1 MQTIKTK
8 RFTDAGVSRL
18 GAGER
23 LADGRNLVAQ
33 RRTANGKITFLLQ
46 ARVADTG
53 KQRTYT
59 LGHYPEMNVDAARS
73 LATKYRAWIADGHD
87 PTIRR
92 VDERRQAARAD
103 HSLRVTLADYVDLY
117 LRSRDLKPKSR
128 YHYAV
133 LMRTVSKALLDRPI
147 RSITAADIEECFARE
162 VARGKVEQA
171 KAWGRIVKSIL
182 RDATRRPAP
191 DGQRYLTSNP
201 ADIFDVNRVK
211 LGTRQRDAYLT
222 LRELQTAI
230 PAAFN
235 RVFRSDDK
243 PAFGL
248 VSQHHAV
255 QLLTYTGLRLNEV
268 LTMKVT
274 DLFRAGDRNGNR
286 VIQTDFIR
294 VRVQKRKRGN
304 GGIEYLYLPLTPILR
319 IVIANQ
325 MIARAVWFQ
334 QNPTR
339 AVSDYLF
346 PSPRDEDG
354 PLRGVQ
360 AMVAVWQE
368 VLEDG
373 RTGYD
378 WAKHSEDDA
387 DKSGRSSAHWLRHS
401 WVTTA
406 SDIGF
411 SIGEIDL
418 AHGKQRFSGSSTEG
432 YRHQTLNPESLANRL
447 VPILN
452 RVQLTIRDYG
462 LIEEYEAAEASGAA
476 DAAIARETAT
486 ADANWRLADVLVS
499 RKGIDLLDRR
509 TRGQSMASILAHE
522 FEGEWREWLDAMSL
536 QDEFDDTIRT
546 GDYRLFVRP
555 FPSGKGA
562 IADPYDIEE
571 TDKPT
576 DAEIIAELNDV
587 AAQ

>member
-1 MQTIKTK
+1 
-8 RFTDAGVSRL
+8 
-18 GAGER
+18 
-23 LADGRNLVAQ
+23 
-33 RRTANGKITFLLQ
+33 
-46 ARVADTG
+46 
-53 KQRTYT
+53 
-59 LGHYPEMNVDAARS
+59 
-73 LATKYRAWIADGHD
+73 
-87 PTIRR
+87 
-92 VDERRQAARAD
+92 
-103 HSLRVTLADYVDLY
+103 
-117 LRSRDLKPKSR
+117 
-128 YHYAV
+128 
-133 LMRTVSKALLDRPI
+133 
-147 RSITAADIEECFARE
+147 
-162 VARGKVEQA
+162 
-171 KAWGRIVKSIL
+171 
-182 RDATRRPAP
+182 
-191 DGQRYLTSNP
+191 
-201 ADIFDVNRVK
+201 
-211 LGTRQRDAYLT
+211 
-222 LRELQTAI
+222 
-230 PAAFN
+230 
-235 RVFRSDDK
+235 
-243 PAFGL
+243 
-248 VSQHHAV
+248 
-255 QLLTYTGLRLNEV
+255 
-268 LTMKVT
+268 
-274 DLFRAGDRNGNR
+274 
-286 VIQTDFIR
+286 
-294 VRVQKRKRGN
+294 
-304 GGIEYLYLPLTPILR
+304 
-319 IVIANQ
+319 
-325 MIARAVWFQ
+325 
-334 QNPTR
+334 
-339 AVSDYLF
+339 
-346 PSPRDEDG
+346 
-354 PLRGVQ
+354 
-360 AMVAVWQE
+360 MVAVWQE

-387 DKSGRSSAHWLRHS
+387 DKSGRFSAHWLRHS

-462 LIEEYEAAEASGAA
+462 LIEEYEAAEASGAV

>member
-8 RFTDAGVSRL
+8 RFTDATVSRL

-23 LADGRNLVAQ
+23 LADGRNLIAQ

-46 ARVADTG
+46 ARVSETG

-59 LGHYPEMNVDAARS
+59 LGHYPEMNVDAARA

-103 HSLRVTLADYVDLY
+103 DSLRVTFADYVDLY
-117 LRSRDLKPKSR
+117 LRSRDLRENSR
-128 YHYAV
+128 YQYAV
-133 LMRTVSKALLDRPI
+133 LMRTVSKTLQDKPI
-147 RSITAADIEECFARE
+147 RSITQADIEECFARE
-162 VARGKVEQA
+162 IARGKAEQA
-171 KAWGRIVKSIL
+171 KAWGRIVKVIL
-182 RDATRRPAP
+182 KDATRRLAP
-191 DGQRYLTSNP
+191 DGQHYLSANP
-201 ADIFDVNRVK
+201 ADIFDINEIK
-211 LGTRQRDAYLT
+211 LRTRQRNAYLT
-222 LRELQTAI
+222 LDELQTVL

-235 RVFRSDDK
+235 RVFRSAER
-243 PAFGL
+243 PTFGL
-248 VSQHHAV
+248 VSQHHAM

-286 VIQTDFIR
+286 IIQSDFIR

-304 GGIEYLYLPLTPILR
+304 AGIEYLYLPLTPMLR
-319 IVIANQ
+319 IIIANQ
-325 MIARAVWFQ
+325 MFARAVWFQ

-339 AVSDYLF
+339 QVSDYLF

-360 AMVAVWQE
+360 AMVAIWQE

-378 WAKHSEDDA
+378 WAKHSEDNT
-387 DKSGRSSAHWLRHS
+387 DKSGRLSAHWLRHS

-462 LIEEYEAAEASGAA
+462 LIEEFEVAEASGAA
-476 DAAIARETAT
+476 AAAIARETAT

-499 RKGIDLLDRR
+499 RKGIELLDQRP
-509 TRGQSMASILAHE
+509 RGQTMASILAHE
-522 FEGEWREWLDAMSL
+522 FEVEWRGWLDAMSL
-536 QDEFDDTIRT
+536 QDEFDDAMRT
-546 GDYRLFVRP
+546 GDYRLFVLH

-576 DAEIIAELNDV
+576 EAEIIAELAD
-587 AAQ
+587 AAAR